1 MSRLKIVGLL
11 SSCLILA
18 ACENDPVGLHQPVF
32 GNAVQQNIAGE
43 TVNPAAPV
51 DRSALTMD
59 GVRAALQQQKYVTD
73 KVEKPVDVGTQVGL
87 GGNGGGGGGGGGSGG
102 GSTGTS
108 PGAGVAPG
116 VQ

>member
-1 MSRLKIVGLL
+1 MSRLKNVGLL
-11 SSCLILA
+11 LFCLVLA

-32 GNAVQQNIAGE
+32 GNAVQQNISGQ

-51 DRSALTMD
+51 DRSALTLD
-59 GVRAALQQQKYVTD
+59 GQRAAVEQKRYVTD
-73 KVEKPVDVGTQVGL
+73 MVEMPQDIGTRV
-87 GGNGGGGGGGGGSGG
+87 NVGGGGGGGGSGGSGG